1 MVVEHS
7 LPDAESGAAALAGAL
22 RDALSAA
29 VAARGRAAF
38 AVSGGRTPEAVFP
51 RLAAVALDWKDVTVT
66 LSDERWVPAD
76 HPDSN
81 EGLARRL
88 LLRGPARAAAFVGL
102 HTGAAT
108 PWAGQAACEARLAT
122 LPQPFDAIFLGMG
135 PDGHIASLFP
145 GEPALGIY
153 PDCSSRCLAC
163 AGPAGSHPR
172 MSLSPCMLLSS
183 RQLFLMLAGPEKH
196 AVYERAKQPGPVT
209 ELPVRL
215 LLCQDKVPL
224 TVFLT
229 P

>member
-1 MVVEHS
+1 M
-7 LPDAESGAAALAGAL
+7 
-22 RDALSAA
+22 
-29 VAARGRAAF
+29 
-38 AVSGGRTPEAVFP
+38 PEAVFP
-51 RLAAVALDWKDVTVT
+51 LLAAADLDWKNVVVT

-88 LLRGPARAAAFVGL
+88 LLQGPAKAASFVGL

-145 GEPALGIY
+145 GEPALDVY

-163 AGPAGSHPR
+163 AGPEGSHPR
-172 MSLSPCMLLSS
+172 MSLSPCMLLNS
-183 RQLFLMLAGPEKH
+183 RHLFLILSGPEKR
-196 AVYERAKQPGPVT
+196 AAYERSKLPGPLT

-215 LLCQDKVPL
+215 LLHQDRVPL